1 MVHLAV
7 GATSKRISDREDIV
21 DPELF
26 ERHSRSITL
35 TLAGQSLRQSLRQS
49 LQRHAQRILAD
60 VDYLTRLSQLAADS
74 KAQLLI

>member
-7 GATSKRISDREDIV
+7 GATSKRISDLEDTV
-21 DPELF
+21 GSELF
-26 ERHSRSITL
+26 ERHSRSISL
-35 TLAGQSLRQSLRQS
+35 TLAGQSLRQS

-60 VDYLTRLSQLAADS
+60 VDYLARLSQLAADS